1 MKTGDL
7 VKLCV
12 ISYPQYIG
20 MCGIIN
26 IKAPGQFHPGGPI
39 RVFINNRWHP
49 YGVSSWNLE
58 VISESCKQD
67 E

>member
-20 MCGIIN
+20 MCGIID
-26 IKAPGQFHPGGPI
+26 IKAPDLSGYTRI

-49 YGVSSWNLE
+49 YGVSSRDLE

>member
-20 MCGIIN
+20 MCGIID
-26 IKAPGQFHPGGPI
+26 IKGPDLSGGYTL

-49 YGVSSWNLE
+49 YGVSLWDLE